1 MAPTD
6 ICPTC
11 GRALES
17 HNQHFR
23 FTLPDPVLS
32 AAEREQTP
40 GTWMSHAD
48 AGTSMMMQVPGVGP
62 FMRALLPVRL
72 TGGYTVT
79 FGVWL
84 AVHPDDLQHIF
95 AVWWEPD
102 YARLVVHGWLANS
115 LPVWD
120 LIATPVRAV
129 VRDTEQTPYCADS
142 PDEQLAKVLEDEWP
156 HDLVLDA
163 IANR

>member
-1 MAPTD
+1 M
-6 ICPTC
+6 C
-11 GRALES
+11 GRTLDA

-23 FTLPDPVLS
+23 FNLPEPVLD
-32 AAEREQTP
+32 APERERTP

-48 AGTSMMMQVPGVGP
+48 ARSSVMMQVPNVGP

-84 AVHPDDLQHIF
+84 AVHPDDLQHIA

-102 YARLVVHGWLANS
+102 YARLVVRGWLANT
-115 LPVWD
+115 LPVWG
-120 LIATPVRAV
+120 LLAKPVLAV
-129 VRDTEQTPYCADS
+129 VRDPEQTPYCTES
-142 PDEQLAKVLEDEWP
+142 PDETLAEVLSAEWP

-163 IANR
+163 ISSR